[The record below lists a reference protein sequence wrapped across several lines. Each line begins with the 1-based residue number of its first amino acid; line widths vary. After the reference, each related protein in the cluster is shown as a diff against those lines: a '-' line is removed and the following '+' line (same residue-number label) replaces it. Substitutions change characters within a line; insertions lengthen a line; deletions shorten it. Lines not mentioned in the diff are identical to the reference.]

1 MQKKF
6 LHSMTNR
13 KLLNRFILVC
23 VLVVTKPVF
32 AGDPPIE
39 RDFLSLPD
47 SRWIEL
53 RKIDWHKT
61 RVILGRKNK
70 KIWSSEYEQEY
81 DHLWDYAYFVKLKSN
96 RLLVD
101 LDQDGF
107 PEVGIATYELGNNMI
122 RDILIF
128 SVKKD
133 RLVFVKKQGP
143 FNLAEDGN
151 VFP

>member
-1 MQKKF
+1 
-6 LHSMTNR
+6 MTNPR
-13 KLLNRFILVC
+13 LLGKLVLVC
-23 VLVVTKPVF
+23 ILAITKPIF

-47 SRWIEL
+47 GRWIEL
-53 RKIDWHKT
+53 RKVDWHTT
-61 RVILGRKNK
+61 RIILGGKNK
-70 KIWSSEYEQEY
+70 KHIWSVEYEQEY

-96 RLLVD
+96 RFLSD
-101 LDQDGF
+101 LDQDGSQ
-107 PEVGIATYELGNNMI
+107 EVGIATYELGINMI
-122 RDILIF
+122 RNILIF

-143 FNLAEDGN
+143 FDLSEDGN

>member
-1 MQKKF
+1 MK
-6 LHSMTNR
+6 NPR
-13 KLLNRFILVC
+13 LLNKFILVC
-23 VLVVTKPVF
+23 ILAVTMPVC

-47 SRWIEL
+47 GRWLEL
-53 RKIDWHKT
+53 RKVNWHKT
-61 RVILGRKNK
+61 RIILGKKNK
-70 KIWSSEYEQEY
+70 KHIWSSEYEQEY

-96 RLLVD
+96 RFLVD
-101 LDQDGF
+101 LDRDDF
-107 PEVGIATYELGNNMI
+107 PEVGIATYEMGINMI

-143 FNLAEDGN
+143 FDLAEDGN